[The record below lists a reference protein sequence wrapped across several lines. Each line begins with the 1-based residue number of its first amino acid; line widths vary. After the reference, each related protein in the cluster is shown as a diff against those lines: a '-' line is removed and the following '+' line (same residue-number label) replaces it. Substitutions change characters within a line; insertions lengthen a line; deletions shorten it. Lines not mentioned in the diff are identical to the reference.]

1 MKIKIIP
8 ILLLFFL
15 ILSGC
20 ASQSNETFSPA
31 TSNQYVGSI
40 NSDKYHY
47 TDCEWAQKIKMENE
61 IWFDTEEE
69 ARAAGY
75 KPCKVCKP

>member
-1 MKIKIIP
+1 MNRKKAAIIV
-8 ILLLFFL
+8 LLFFGL
-15 ILSGC
+15 IMSGC
-20 ASQSNETFSPA
+20 NQA
-31 TSNQYVGSI
+31 TQTTTLPKYVGSI

-47 TDCEWAQKIKMENE
+47 PDCEWAQKIKMENE

-69 ARAAGY
+69 ARATGY